1 LLTYFKEEEEE
12 EEIIVICLEFHLH
25 VNGFNL
31 PAGYGRKIVV
41 VHINAEKDLCFVFGT
56 ISE

>member
-1 LLTYFKEEEEE
+1 LLTYYKEEEEE

-25 VNGFNL
+25 VSGFNL
-31 PAGYGRKIVV
+31 PAGYGRNIVV

-56 ISE
+56 IS